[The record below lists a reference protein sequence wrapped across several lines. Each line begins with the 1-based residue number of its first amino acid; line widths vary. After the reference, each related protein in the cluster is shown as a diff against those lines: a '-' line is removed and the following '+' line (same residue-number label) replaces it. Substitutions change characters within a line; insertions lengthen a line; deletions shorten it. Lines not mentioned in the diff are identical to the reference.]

1 MRSTTECSRRE
12 ARHPPAATVTV
23 VGCVGEVQAAYAT
36 PASPALLVS
45 LVTRWSLTYTFPSP
59 TALAMA
65 TPSAARKSL
74 GGAHAT
80 RVHACHPDAARSG
93 LLELRRT
100 SLYQPTGVPP
110 IDLAAHCGAPAPWQR
125 WHDVPLRTAIPKV
138 IPQMCPTEPSQLLL
152 TCRGTFQSVLNL
164 PASRAGTTMI
174 TVWRHSIRSVTHLCA
189 PEAGTSRAR
198 TSR

>member
-12 ARHPPAATVTV
+12 ASHPPAATVTV
-23 VGCVGEVQAAYAT
+23 DGCAGEAAVALAAYT
-36 PASPALLVS
+36 SPALLVTS
-45 LVTRWSLTYTFPSP
+45 VTRWPLTYTLPPP
-59 TALAMA
+59 TALALT

-74 GGAHAT
+74 GGARAT
-80 RVHACHPDAARSG
+80 RVHAFHPDAARSG
-93 LLELRRT
+93 VLELRRT

-110 IDLAAHCGAPAPWQR
+110 IALAAQCRNPAPWQR
-125 WHDVPLRTAIPKV
+125 WHDVPLRTAISKV

-164 PASRAGTTMI
+164 PASTAGTSMN